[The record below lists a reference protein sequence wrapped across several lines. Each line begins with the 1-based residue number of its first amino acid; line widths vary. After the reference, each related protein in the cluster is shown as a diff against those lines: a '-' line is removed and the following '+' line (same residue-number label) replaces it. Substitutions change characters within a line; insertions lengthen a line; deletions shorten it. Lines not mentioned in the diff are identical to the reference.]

1 MCKNKVCFVVSGKCI
16 RSFPSLKGGKK
27 EAERE
32 RNNTFNNNRETAGAF
47 CTARYQADI
56 TARYL
61 EWLKNF

>member
-1 MCKNKVCFVVSGKCI
+1 MVNI

-47 CTARYQADI
+47 CADRYQADI
-56 TARYL
+56 TARL
-61 EWLKNF
+61 ISNGSRTFSEVPI